1 MVGFRHRDGRLDLLQ
16 IRRQRFFANDVLF
29 VAQEQPRLRE
39 VQGVRAGDINR
50 VNGVALRQ
58 RLQRGKQML
67 DRIVIGEGL
76 RLFEA
81 AGVDGGK
88 FIFAG
93 FMGGIDKLLS
103 DPVCANNCETYHK
116 R

>member
-1 MVGFRHRDGRLDLLQ
+1 M
-16 IRRQRFFANDVLF
+16 
-29 VAQEQPRLRE
+29 AQEQPGLRK
-39 VQGVRAGDINR
+39 VQRVRAGNIDR
-50 VNGVALRQ
+50 VNVRALCQ
-58 RLQRGKQML
+58 FIERGKQML
-67 DRIVIGEGL
+67 DRIVFGEGL

-93 FMGGIDKLLS
+93 FMGGIDKLLG
-103 DPVCANNCETYHK
+103 DPVCANNCETYRK